1 MQQQILDNRYEML
14 QKIGEGG
21 MARVFLGRDLRLN
34 RQVAIKLLS
43 DRLVPDP
50 DFLSRFRHEAQA
62 AAILNHP
69 NIVGVYDVGQDG
81 DAHYIVME
89 YVEGLDL
96 KKEIMRN
103 GALDI
108 ERAVSIA
115 IQVAQGL
122 EAAHRVGLVHRDIKP
137 QNIIVSPDGAVHITD
152 FGVAKSQFSTAMT
165 ETGIT
170 LGTVDY
176 ISPEQAQGQ
185 SATARSDIYSLGVTL
200 FEMLTGRLPFSGDGP
215 IAVAMQ
221 HVSTAPPAPRQLNP
235 QIPPQLEGLLLR
247 AMAKN
252 PAQRFAS
259 AAEFANQLRNYRTMS
274 QQETSLGPGMQ
285 QPQPPA
291 IRPAPAPSPRP
302 LPEPAP
308 VRPSQPSGS
317 SGRINTMPPAR
328 AAPARPTRQQ
338 GFGCGTFFVGMF
350 VLAGVLGLVLLFS
363 TGALD
368 DMIGWG
374 GVIPS
379 RPELPSFPT
388 SGPTETPGPTP
399 TVTATPAPL
408 VRVPNLVNRD
418 ADEAMALLRELNLLA
433 EPETT
438 YSDAVPRDR
447 VIDQAVPAGSE
458 IEEGSPV
465 TYTVSLG
472 SNLITVPELTQ
483 RSFNVARQQAEA
495 RGLSVEVIEEPSR
508 TIDEGFVIRQQ
519 PSPGLLVAPGS
530 TVRLVVSI
538 GDRVRFP
545 DVIGRSRTEA
555 EATIRG
561 IDGLSIE
568 FVDEQGSDRLPNFNQ
583 YAPNEVVSALA
594 NGRPIANGD
603 YVPRGSRIVLG
614 VRAP

>member
-1 MQQQILDNRYEML
+1 MQQQILDNRYELL

-96 KKEIMRN
+96 KKEIMRY
-103 GALDI
+103 GTLDI

-122 EAAHRVGLVHRDIKP
+122 DAAHRVGLVHRDIKP
-137 QNIIVSPDGAVHITD
+137 QNIIISPDGAAHITD
-152 FGVAKSQFSTAMT
+152 FGVAKSRFSTAMT

-185 SATARSDIYSLGVTL
+185 PATARSDIYSLGVTL

-221 HVSTAPPAPRQLNP
+221 HVGTPPPAPRQLNP
-235 QIPPQLEGLLLR
+235 QIPPQLEALLLR

-252 PAQRFAS
+252 PAQRFAG
-259 AAEFANQLRNYRTMS
+259 AAEFANQLRNYRSMAR
-274 QQETSLGPGMQ
+274 QETVLGPGVQRPAQ
-285 QPQPPA
+285 QPQHPA
-291 IRPAPAPSPRP
+291 AAALSRS
-302 LPEPAP
+302 LPEPTL
-308 VRPSQPSGS
+308 VRPNPPAGS
-317 SGRINTMPPAR
+317 SGRINTMPPPR
-328 AAPARPTRQQ
+328 PAPARPVRQQ
-338 GFGCGTFFVGMF
+338 SSGCGTFLVGMF
-350 VLAGVLGLVLLFS
+350 VLVGVLGLVLLFS
-363 TGALD
+363 TGAFD

-418 ADEAMALLRELNLLA
+418 ADEAMDLLSELNLLA
-433 EPETT
+433 EPAAA

-458 IEEGSPV
+458 VEEGSPV

-472 SNLITVPELTQ
+472 LNLVAVPELAQ
-483 RSFNVARQQAEA
+483 RQVEIARQQAEA

-519 PSPGLLVAPGS
+519 PSPDLLVAPGS

-545 DVIGRSRTEA
+545 DVIGRSRSEA
-555 EATIRG
+555 EAAITT

-568 FVDEQGSDRLPNFNQ
+568 FIDEQGPDRLPNFNQ

-594 NGRPIANGD
+594 NGRPVANGD
-603 YVPRGSRIVLG
+603 YVPRGSNLVLG

>member
-1 MQQQILDNRYEML
+1 
-14 QKIGEGG
+14 
-21 MARVFLGRDLRLN
+21 
-34 RQVAIKLLS
+34 
-43 DRLVPDP
+43 
-50 DFLSRFRHEAQA
+50 
-62 AAILNHP
+62 
-69 NIVGVYDVGQDG
+69 
-81 DAHYIVME
+81 
-89 YVEGLDL
+89 
-96 KKEIMRN
+96 
-103 GALDI
+103 
-108 ERAVSIA
+108 
-115 IQVAQGL
+115 
-122 EAAHRVGLVHRDIKP
+122 
-137 QNIIVSPDGAVHITD
+137 
-152 FGVAKSQFSTAMT
+152 
-165 ETGIT
+165 
-170 LGTVDY
+170 
-176 ISPEQAQGQ
+176 
-185 SATARSDIYSLGVTL
+185 
-200 FEMLTGRLPFSGDGP
+200 
-215 IAVAMQ
+215 
-221 HVSTAPPAPRQLNP
+221 
-235 QIPPQLEGLLLR
+235 
-247 AMAKN
+247 
-252 PAQRFAS
+252 
-259 AAEFANQLRNYRTMS
+259 
-274 QQETSLGPGMQ
+274 
-285 QPQPPA
+285 
-291 IRPAPAPSPRP
+291 
-302 LPEPAP
+302 
-308 VRPSQPSGS
+308 
-317 SGRINTMPPAR
+317 
-328 AAPARPTRQQ
+328 
-338 GFGCGTFFVGMF
+338 
-350 VLAGVLGLVLLFS
+350 VLLFS